1 MNIVDNFL
9 DRSSLELITNL
20 LFSNDFPWYMST
32 GISEEGSEGMYFT
45 HTFYQNYVP
54 KSDHIGILGSF
65 INALEPKAIIRLRA
79 ALYPKTS
86 ELQWHGMHT
95 DYPFEHKGCIL
106 YLNTCDGYT
115 GFSDNKVESI
125 ENRALFFDPSKPHC
139 STSCTNQDFRAIIIM
154 NHF

>member
-1 MNIVDNFL
+1 MKIVDNFL
-9 DRSSLELITNL
+9 NREYFDSIQTFLTSK
-20 LFSNDFPWYMST
+20 DFPWYMST
-32 GISEEGSEGMYFT
+32 GISGEGTEGMYFT
-45 HTFYQNYVP
+45 HTFYQNYAP
-54 KSDHIGILGSF
+54 KSDHIGIFGSF

-79 ALYPKTS
+79 ALYHKTS

-115 GFSDNKVESI
+115 GFVDNKVESI
-125 ENRALFFDPSKPHC
+125 ENRALFFDPSEHHC

-154 NHF
+154 NYF